1 MGRVGE
7 VVLIAFIVVPLI
19 GPGALSQAGRTV
31 SVLRRWPI
39 TLPSWRLALQRF
51 ARWCV
56 RDLALSLFAALVLAV
71 ILRVVVDGEPLTLS
85 TLMTWWTGLVALGIV
100 FSLATWLLG
109 WLLGLLWYIALHVAA
124 AWHSHAQ
131 PRHGA

>member
-1 MGRVGE
+1 
-7 VVLIAFIVVPLI
+7 
-19 GPGALSQAGRTV
+19 
-31 SVLRRWPI
+31 
-39 TLPSWRLALQRF
+39 
-51 ARWCV
+51 
-56 RDLALSLFAALVLAV
+56 LVLAA

-109 WLLGLLWYIALHVAA
+109 SLLGLLWYAALRIVA

-131 PRHGA
+131 PRHEV